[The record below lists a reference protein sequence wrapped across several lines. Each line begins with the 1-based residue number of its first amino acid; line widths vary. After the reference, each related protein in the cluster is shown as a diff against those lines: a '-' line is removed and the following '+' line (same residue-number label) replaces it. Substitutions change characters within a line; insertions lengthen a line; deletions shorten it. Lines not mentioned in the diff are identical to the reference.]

1 MVYSHKMS
9 PLEII
14 KYYGS
19 QAAACRA
26 MNITPPAYVKYVKAG
41 CFPKLRIFQLKVLL
55 GKDYLK

>member
-1 MVYSHKMS
+1 MS

-19 QAAACRA
+19 QTAACRA
-26 MNITPPAYVKYVKAG
+26 MGVTPPAFVKYVKAG
-41 CFPKLRIFQLKVLL
+41 FFPKLRVFQLKVLL